1 MPQRLVQ
8 DGSRR
13 RHGLDAEQRRLGRLR
28 RGDRSLGASYRLSKS
43 CIAISA
49 NTPPVIEIGAN
60 RAVAAT
66 SALDSMIWSILL
78 ASCCTEAAKTSRPIW
93 HHRIAPMHI
102 AHGSPE
108 VYSVAPF
115 KERLPCAARQRRIA
129 TISPCAVGSSWLRPK
144 LRPRARTRPSRTITA
159 PNGKSARR
167 ASSIAMRIKR
177 SSSAVAGSAE
187 QSGEAAA
194 MPAIPIE
201 AAMIDRRL
209 TGMWAPSEQIARG
222 FTAAISSAMP
232 ESGRQFPAE
241 PVADRAAHHQFEV
254 APLQPRH
261 LFCEHRHALLPRA
274 RHAGDVGAPEAAF
287 RPEGLDNLLRVFVDV
302 AIGIWLARIAGRSGA
317 LDRDIGVFGERQQR
331 RLIAVRGIV
340 LAITNTRVMVE
351 DQLKPGMAL
360 GDLTNQRQVVRRH
373 QRDRNA
379 RFLRRRPQPV
389 HRAVGHPILL
399 VRLRKGV
406 AQSEHAGPLFPAVDQ
421 RAVLRLVEREI
432 AENGEPVRVF
442 GRGFF
447 GNLARVRVPARRM
460 QDAGVDPG
468 GIHVADAFL
477 GTVGIDL
484 AMGGIAWR
492 SGRPDVN
499 LCIDDQHA
507 QRSIPSAPAGT
518 S

>member
-8 DGSRR
+8 DRNR
-13 RHGLDAEQRRLGRLR
+13 RHQRLGTAQRRLGRLP

-115 KERLPCAARQRRIA
+115 NAAPPCAARQRRIA

-167 ASSIAMRIKR
+167 ASSIAMRMNCL
-177 SSSAVAGSAE
+177 SSSAAAKVVIGAATANVDVATE
-187 QSGEAAA
+187 
-194 MPAIPIE
+194 PART
-201 AAMIDRRL
+201 DRRL
-209 TGMWAPSEQIARG
+209 TGTSQSGKPACGRILPARPL
-222 FTAAISSAMP
+222 S
-232 ESGRQFPAE
+232 RQLPAE
-241 PVADRAAHHQFEV
+241 PVADRAAHHQLEV
-254 APLQPRH
+254 APPQPRH
-261 LFCEHRHALLPRA
+261 LFGEHRHALLPRA

-302 AIGIWLARIAGRSGA
+302 AIGIWLTRIAGGSGA

-399 VRLRKGV
+399 VRLRKGG

-421 RAVLRLVEREI
+421 RAALRLVERKI
-432 AENGEPVRVF
+432 AENGEPVWVLSC
-442 GRGFF
+442 GFF

-484 AMGGIAWR
+484 AMGRIAWR
-492 SGRPDVN
+492 PGRPDVN

>member
-8 DGSRR
+8 DRNRR
-13 RHGLDAEQRRLGRLR
+13 RHRLDAAQRRLGRLP

-115 KERLPCAARQRRIA
+115 NAAPPCAARQRRIA
-129 TISPCAVGSSWLRPK
+129 TISPCAVGSCSVRPK
-144 LRPRARTRPSRTITA
+144 LRPRARTRPSPTMTA

-167 ASSIAMRIKR
+167 ASSIAMRMNR
-177 SSSAVAGSAE
+177 SSSSVAAPKATTG
-187 QSGEAAA
+187 AATA
-194 MPAIPIE
+194 RVDVATEPART
-201 AAMIDRRL
+201 DRRL
-209 TGMWAPSEQIARG
+209 TGTSQSDKPA
-222 FTAAISSAMP
+222 
-232 ESGRQFPAE
+232 SGRILPARSLSRQLPAE
-241 PVADRAAHHQFEV
+241 PIADRAAHHQLEV
-254 APLQPRH
+254 TPLQPRH
-261 LFCEHRHALLPRA
+261 LFGEHRHALLPRA

-302 AIGIWLARIAGRSGA
+302 AIGIWLTRIAGGSGA

-331 RLIAVRGIV
+331 RLIAVRRIV

-351 DQLKPGMAL
+351 DQLEPGMAL
-360 GDLTNQRQVVRRH
+360 GDLSDQRQVVGRH

-379 RFLRRRPQPV
+379 RFLRRRP
-389 HRAVGHPILL
+389 
-399 VRLRKGV
+399 
-406 AQSEHAGPLFPAVDQ
+406 
-421 RAVLRLVEREI
+421 
-432 AENGEPVRVF
+432 
-442 GRGFF
+442 
-447 GNLARVRVPARRM
+447 
-460 QDAGVDPG
+460 
-468 GIHVADAFL
+468 
-477 GTVGIDL
+477 
-484 AMGGIAWR
+484 
-492 SGRPDVN
+492 
-499 LCIDDQHA
+499 
-507 QRSIPSAPAGT
+507 
-518 S
+518 